1 LKWWPYYNG
10 HYFLN
15 KRTDLK
21 KLFNEHD
28 SEQVMDMIDN
38 LIIENS
44 IYDEQQQG
52 MVSKKRTQLNKD
64 YNRYGRISKA
74 HDDEEP
80 DPAAA
85 FGDGPPEYLELSD
98 DGAAPGLEGIPMMGF
113 T

>member
-1 LKWWPYYNG
+1 
-10 HYFLN
+10 
-15 KRTDLK
+15 
-21 KLFNEHD
+21 
-28 SEQVMDMIDN
+28 MDMIDN

-44 IYDEQQQG
+44 IYDEENQG
-52 MVSKKRTQLNKD
+52 RVSKKRIELNKD

-113 T
+113 S